1 MIVTG
6 IARAEA
12 GKNMNI
18 AKAIKILFTF
28 VSSFQSSCDP
38 NLF

>member
-18 AKAIKILFTF
+18 ATNVQTF
-28 VSSFQSSCDP
+28 VF
-38 NLF
+38 

>member
-18 AKAIKILFTF
+18 ATNVPTF
-28 VSSFQSSCDP
+28 VF
-38 NLF
+38 